1 MPSIEARA
9 EAKFVQQ
16 TGCRGQYAHV
26 IIILKPGDTGT
37 GIEFKN
43 KIKGGNIPREYIPA
57 VENGIRATSKTG
69 VLAGY
74 PVIDTEVSLIDGSY
88 HEVDSSELAFKMA
101 SSIAFTSG
109 LKKARCKLMEPIMKL
124 ELGFPEE
131 YMGEVIGD
139 LNVRRCKIQ
148 DITQK
153 GKIKLVKADAPLAE
167 MFGYATA
174 IRSLTQGRASYTME
188 PSRYAEVPSKI
199 AEKIIKI

>member
-101 SSIAFTSG
+101 SSIALTSG
-109 LKKARCKLMEPIMKL
+109 LKKAKCKLMEPIMKL